1 VKNVKLVILVCG
13 VLGLAAL
20 LVPFGGRSLLTEYFT
35 LDPLGAAVYA
45 AIFLLPAAM
54 AILALSRPPMQAWQ
68 PGVALAGFVLGV
80 VRFHV
85 WELATHLGSIGL
97 QGVLLLAALVV
108 GTGAAVV
115 ALMRPEAP

>member
-1 VKNVKLVILVCG
+1 MKNVKLVILVCG

-20 LVPFGGRSLLTEYFT
+20 LVPFGGRSLLTESFT

-45 AIFLLPAAM
+45 AIFVLPAAM
-54 AILALSRPPMQAWQ
+54 ALLALARPPMQAWQ

-85 WELATHLGSIGL
+85 WELAAHIGSIGL
-97 QGVLLLAALVV
+97 QGVLLLAALVI